1 MRKFFYGCVMTSAGL
16 RETKKA
22 ATRQALAVAML
33 RLSARDG
40 FDTVS
45 VEAVAAEVGVSART
59 FHNYF
64 AGKEEALRFYLA
76 EVISAIFSALESRPT
91 DESFWDST
99 AAAFIEVVCDRAEDP
114 RELVHLMTLMDTEPS
129 VAMKKNGDDVDG
141 DAVVARFEEL
151 CRKRSIDSA
160 GVGYTRL
167 VLGCAAVGVRV
178 ALESHVDVMPSRA
191 ELRITLQHTFDQ
203 IRSGL
208 GTPLPTN

>member
-1 MRKFFYGCVMTSAGL
+1 MTSAGL
-16 RETKKA
+16 RESKKA

-76 EVISAIFSALESRPT
+76 EVIGAIFTALETRAS

-129 VAMKKNGDDVDG
+129 IAMKKSGGDVDE
-141 DAVVARFEEL
+141 VVAQFEEV
-151 CRKRSIDSA
+151 CRSRSI
-160 GVGYTRL
+160 GPHGLGYTRL

-178 ALESHVDVMPSRA
+178 ALENHVDSAPSRSQ
-191 ELRITLQHTFDQ
+191 LRLTLQHTFDQ

-208 GTPLPTN
+208 GAPISPA